1 MARKIIG
8 YESQDGKIFV
18 LKEDALEYMLQQV
31 GLSVVN
37 EKAPDYEEFVDELLW
52 WFYQNW
58 YEVEA

>member
-52 WFYQNW
+52 WFYQTW
-58 YEVEA
+58 DEVEE

>member
-37 EKAPDYEEFVDELLW
+37 EKAPDYEEFADEMLW
-52 WFYQNW
+52 WFYQDW
-58 YEVEA
+58 DEVEA

>member
-37 EKAPDYEEFVDELLW
+37 EKAPDYEEFVNELLW
-52 WFYQNW
+52 WFYQDW
-58 YEVEA
+58 DEVEA

>member
-8 YESQDGKIFV
+8 YESQDGRIFV

-37 EKAPDYEEFVDELLW
+37 ENAPDYEEFISEMLW
-52 WFYQNW
+52 WFYQTW
-58 YEVEA
+58 EEVEA

>member
-37 EKAPDYEEFVDELLW
+37 EKAPDYEEFVNELLW
-52 WFYQNW
+52 WFYQDW

>member
-18 LKEDALEYMLQQV
+18 RKEEALEYMLQQV

-37 EKAPDYEEFVDELLW
+37 EKAPDYEEFVNELLW
-52 WFYQNW
+52 WFYQTW
-58 YEVEA
+58 EEVEE

>member
-52 WFYQNW
+52 WFYQDW
-58 YEVEA
+58 DEVEA

>member
-37 EKAPDYEEFVDELLW
+37 EKATDYEEFISEMLW

>member
-58 YEVEA
+58 DEVEE